1 MKFRAVL
8 FDLDG
13 TLLDT
18 IADLA
23 SSVNA
28 ALARHGLAP
37 LPVSVFPG
45 IVGDGMDMMV
55 RRILAPETATPEF
68 LRIFIA
74 DVRKEYSARWNDTT
88 APYPGIPAL
97 LDAITARGV
106 RMAVLSNKPHEFTD
120 LIIRT
125 ILSRWRFEKILG
137 LLPGMPRKPDPA
149 GAIEIAREMNL
160 PPCEIVF
167 LGDSGNDML
176 AASAAGM
183 YPVGALWGYRGRDEI
198 MQSGAA
204 SLISSPEELLP
215 LLSG

>member
-1 MKFRAVL
+1 MKLRAAL

-28 ALARHGLAP
+28 ALAAHGLAP
-37 LPVSVFPG
+37 VPVGIFPG

-55 RRILAPETATPEF
+55 RRILPPETVTTEF
-68 LRIFIA
+68 LRGFIE
-74 DVRKEYSARWNDTT
+74 DVRKEYSARWKDTT

-97 LDAITARGV
+97 LDELTARGV

-125 ILSRWRFEKILG
+125 ILSRWRFEIILG
-137 LLPGMPRKPDPA
+137 QRNGMPRKPDPS
-149 GAIEIAREMNL
+149 GAIEIARAMEL
-160 PPCEIVF
+160 HPSEIVF
-167 LGDSGNDML
+167 LGDSGNDMH
-176 AASAAGM
+176 AAVAAGM
-183 YPVGALWGYRGRDEI
+183 YPVGALWGYRGRQEI
-198 MQSGAA
+198 SEAGAA
-204 SLISSPEELLP
+204 VLISSPDELLR
-215 LLSG
+215 LFDN